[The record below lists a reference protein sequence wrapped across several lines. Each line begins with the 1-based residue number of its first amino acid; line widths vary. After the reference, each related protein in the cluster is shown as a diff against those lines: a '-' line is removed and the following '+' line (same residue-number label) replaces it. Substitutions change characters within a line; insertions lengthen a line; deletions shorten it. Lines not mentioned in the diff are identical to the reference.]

1 MRKDVPHAK
10 CSPICAIKESLQA
23 LWARAGNCI
32 NKVNDVSPDGDGN
45 FSITGGDNVVIG
57 STQNGITIDTT
68 GAVAYY
74 TTDDTK
80 LSIDNNDLK
89 ISTVGVASTADVA
102 AVAADVTAAEGDIL
116 TLQGQVAVNTGDI
129 VTETT
134 NRQNADNT
142 LQGNIN
148 TLSGTVT
155 GLSTQI
161 ALKRDR
167 SDTVGFYAYTHNG
180 TTQNETVIEDG
191 TTAATLPVRDA
202 NGRMHAADPAS
213 GATDKT
219 LTTANWVSQ
228 TGSGRPN
235 NLIHDSGD
243 ENLTGTKNNPTMGIG
258 NVYIGGST
266 QRWIRVAYSTI
277 NDAAIYGYVVPD
289 KLVGIAMSCE
299 FYLIGRTNNS
309 IFKIRQTIYENPN
322 PALFALT
329 YDGTNYELWYYY
341 DENSTN
347 RRCTFCI
354 RGANGGRPFTFDGL
368 TTKSTLNPADYVYL
382 TTPTVIS

>member
-45 FSITGGDNVVIG
+45 FSVTGGDNVVIG

-89 ISTVGVASTADVA
+89 IATVGVASTADVA

-180 TTQNETVIEDG
+180 VTQNETVIEDG
-191 TTAATLPVRDA
+191 TTAATLPIRDA
-202 NGRMHAADPAS
+202 DGRMHAADPAA

-228 TGSGRPN
+228 TGDSAPN
-235 NLIHDSGD
+235 NLIHKTGSETIPGKKTFTNDIAVKKSGRFQTLITSNATIGQNAYSGAIVWEDSISNVVGSVYFILNTNNTTSAYMRVRNSNGTFKDILIGSGD
-243 ENLTGTKNNPTMGIG
+243 
-258 NVYIGGST
+258 
-266 QRWIRVAYSTI
+266 
-277 NDAAIYGYVVPD
+277 
-289 KLVGIAMSCE
+289 
-299 FYLIGRTNNS
+299 
-309 IFKIRQTIYENPN
+309 
-322 PALFALT
+322 
-329 YDGTNYELWYYY
+329 
-341 DENSTN
+341 
-347 RRCTFCI
+347 
-354 RGANGGRPFTFDGL
+354 
-368 TTKSTLNPADYVYL
+368 
-382 TTPTVIS
+382 VI